1 MKPLDWEDT
10 KMLYWFLEN
19 LKASEGPS
27 MYIRE
32 LTTLI
37 AVADQGS
44 FLKAAK
50 ELYITPASV
59 MNQMNK
65 LERIVGVKLIER
77 TNQGAKLTAAGQSIY
92 QDAKRMI
99 EFSNTA
105 IEKARQLSVSERN
118 VIRVGTSILRPCK
131 RLIDLWAE
139 IDDGSQP
146 FQIRIVPFDDEP
158 VGLSAVLSSL
168 GNQIDCFVSPCDSI
182 EWRTKYNRLI
192 LNYLPCRIALPR
204 KHRLAKKK
212 RLTWNDLD
220 GETLM
225 LIQRGDSP
233 VLNQMRDDIIKNYP
247 HIKIKDALNK
257 YDTTIFNECDQ
268 ANCLMETLDIWTD
281 VHPSLVTLPMEW
293 EYEMPYG
300 IVYARSPSQA
310 VRDFIAVV
318 QKSIPCG

>member
-1 MKPLDWEDT
+1 
-10 KMLYWFLEN
+10 
-19 LKASEGPS
+19 

-50 ELYITPASV
+50 QLYITPASV

-65 LERIVGVKLIER
+65 LESIVGVKLIER
-77 TNQGAKLTAAGQSIY
+77 TNQGAKLTAAGRSIY
-92 QDAKRMI
+92 HDAKQMI
-99 EFSNTA
+99 ELSNTA
-105 IEKARQLSVSERN
+105 IEKARQLAVSEQN

-158 VGLSAVLSSL
+158 NSLNAVLSSL
-168 GNQIDCFVSPCDSI
+168 GSQIDCFVGPCDSI
-182 EWRTKYNRLI
+182 EWQSQHNI
-192 LNYLPCRIALPR
+192 LLLGYIPCRIAVPR
-204 KHRLAKKK
+204 KHRLSKKG
-212 RLTWNDLD
+212 RLAWNDLE
-220 GETLM
+220 GEIFM

-233 VLNQMRDDIIKNYP
+233 VLNQMRDDIIKNHP
-247 HIKIKDALNK
+247 NIKIKNALNK
-257 YDTTIFNECDQ
+257 YDTAIFNECNQ
-268 ANCLMETLDIWTD
+268 TNCLMETLDIWTD

-293 EYEMPYG
+293 DYKMPYG
-300 IVYARSPSQA
+300 IVYAKSPSQA
-310 VRDFIAVV
+310 VQKFIAVV
-318 QKSIPCG
+318 QKGIVAQR

>member
-1 MKPLDWEDT
+1 
-10 KMLYWFLEN
+10 
-19 LKASEGPS
+19 

-50 ELYITPASV
+50 DLYITPASV

-65 LERIVGVKLIER
+65 LEGIVGVKLIER
-77 TNQGAKLTAAGQSIY
+77 TNQGTKLTAAGRSIY
-92 QDAKRMI
+92 QDAKQMI
-99 EFSNTA
+99 EFSNAA
-105 IEKARQLSVSERN
+105 IKRARQFSSAEQN

-158 VGLSAVLSSL
+158 NSLNAVMSSL
-168 GNQIDCFVSPCDSI
+168 GNQIDCFVGPCDSI
-182 EWRTKYNRLI
+182 EWQMRHNI
-192 LNYLPCRIALPR
+192 LLLDYIPCRIALPR
-204 KHRLAKKK
+204 KHRLAKKTQ
-212 RLTWNDLD
+212 LTWRDLD
-220 GETLM
+220 GEIFM

-233 VLNQMRDDIIKNYP
+233 VLNQMRDDIVKNYP
-247 HIKIKDALNK
+247 NIQIKDALDK
-257 YDTTIFNECDQ
+257 YDATIFNECDQ

-293 EYEMPYG
+293 EYKMPYG
-300 IVYARSPSQA
+300 IVYAKSPSQA
-310 VRDFIAVV
+310 VHDFISVI
-318 QKSIPCG
+318 QKNIPCG